1 MDFQT
6 YLDTRGISKYR
17 LSKLSGVPKTTVMDI
32 CSGKS
37 SLQKCS
43 AGTIWRLA
51 KALQCTM
58 EEIMA
63 FDRNDH
69 AYDEETGLPVN
80 REYLEQGLPPYLQT
94 SIKQMCASW
103 AIEDSGKKD
112 YHWDIAW
119 NELNADINAAESGL
133 EISSEQAWYLREKYL
148 RMKRRE

>member
-6 YLDTRGISKYR
+6 SLDTRGISTYR

-80 REYLEQGLPPYLQT
+80 TEYLEQGLPPYLQT

-148 RMKRRE
+148 RMKRGE